1 MGQHWRLLSLSLP
14 LLLLN
19 AALSQ
24 PRQSIAIL
32 DLEGRGIS
40 ASETASLTDRLRSQL
55 VKTGEVIVVERG
67 QMNQILDEQDFQL
80 TGCTSDECAVEVGQL
95 LGVSQMIAGSIG
107 KIGQAYMLDI
117 RIIDVQTG
125 TILETMTRDYRGEIE
140 GLIAEIESVAWD
152 IVGKPRMDEIMAD
165 EDTEMVQA
173 EEEVAGPKKRPRWL
187 YYAAGIAAAG
197 GAYII
202 LTGGEEAPIPDIAM
216 PPGLPQ
222 VE

>member
-1 MGQHWRLLSLSLP
+1 VF
-14 LLLLN
+14 LN
-19 AALSQ
+19 TALSQ
-24 PRQSIAIL
+24 QPQSIAIL

-95 LGVSQMIAGSIG
+95 LGVSKMVAGSIG
-107 KIGQAYMLDI
+107 KIGQAYMLDV
-117 RIIDVQTG
+117 RIINVQTG
-125 TILETMTRDYRGEIE
+125 AILETMTRDYRGEIE
-140 GLIAEIESVAWD
+140 GLIKEIELVAWD
-152 IVGKPRMDEIMAD
+152 IVGKPRLDEILVDD
-165 EDTEMVQA
+165 ESESVPA
-173 EEEVAGPKKRPRWL
+173 GEEVVTPKKKSRWL
-187 YYAAGIAAAG
+187 YYAAGIVVAG

-202 LTGGEEAPIPDIAM
+202 LTGGEDAPISDIPM